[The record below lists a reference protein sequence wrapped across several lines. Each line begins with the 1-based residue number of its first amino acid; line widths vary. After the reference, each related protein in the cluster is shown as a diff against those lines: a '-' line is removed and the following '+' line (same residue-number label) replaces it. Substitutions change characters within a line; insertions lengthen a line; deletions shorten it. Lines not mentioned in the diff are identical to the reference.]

1 MYIGVLSKRAGASA
15 KAIRHYEKIG
25 LLQNI
30 QRSGKYRVYD
40 EHHVVII
47 TMIKQAQALGFKLSE
62 IAPLVISKHKD
73 NRFPIEIANQA
84 IDDKRQQLQHEIL
97 KAQQLDKDLASL
109 KAEVN
114 NLFPKV

>member
-1 MYIGVLSKRAGASA
+1 MYIGVLSKLTGAST

-25 LLQNI
+25 LLQHI
-30 QRSGKYRVYD
+30 QRSGNYRIYD

-47 TMIKQAQALGFKLSE
+47 RMIKQAQALGFKLSE
-62 IAPLVISKHKD
+62 MAPLVISKHNE

-84 IDDKRQQLQHEIL
+84 IDDKRKQLQREIL

-109 KAEVN
+109 KKEVN
-114 NLFPKV
+114 NLFPSA